1 MTSKP
6 GDIQWDGLFDP
17 ETQKRTLSVVVSTSA
32 MRHIVDKHVSKS
44 TEPWRDWIG
53 DDVFDQIM
61 AAAEAGGAPTGLAAL
76 AELMG
81 ADLKRSLS
89 APLLVSCAM
98 RRDGDL
104 PWQPWHRRWLLILP
118 GGAQAVL
125 SRNRKGGML
134 LTCFFSRA
142 AAARNRSSRW
152 RAAAHHVV
160 EKYVRFVPGVGFVP
174 PAGDEVV
181 HNRKNISFVSPS
193 NWGFR
198 NRLTREV
205 WMTLSRTWP
214 GDASTTRGA
223 PTRRTRLRPAAHDRR
238 MQGST

>member
-1 MTSKP
+1 MTGFP
-6 GDIQWDGLFDP
+6 ACVEWNGLTDP
-17 ETQKRTLSVVVSTSA
+17 ETHGTSSVVANAKA
-32 MRHIVDKHVSKS
+32 MRHILEKHVLNPA
-44 TEPWRDWIG
+44 EPWRDWLGG
-53 DDVFDQIM
+53 DVLGRLM
-61 AAAEAGGAPTGLAAL
+61 AAGTEAATAADLACLADAIRGEVERAL
-76 AELMG
+76 A
-81 ADLKRSLS
+81 
-89 APLLVSCAM
+89 APLLLSCVK
-98 RRDGDL
+98 RRTEG
-104 PWQPWHRRWLLILP
+104 PVPGGWHRRWLLILP